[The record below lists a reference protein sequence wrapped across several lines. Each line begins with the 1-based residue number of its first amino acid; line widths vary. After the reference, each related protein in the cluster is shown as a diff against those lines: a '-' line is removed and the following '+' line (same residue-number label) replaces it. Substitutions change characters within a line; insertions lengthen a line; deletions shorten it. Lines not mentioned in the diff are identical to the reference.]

1 MADEDRLAPL
11 ERRLPEPSA
20 QRPSPTI
27 SVEPESSDA
36 YFYLRAY
43 WQIISRRRWTVLTLA
58 VVLTTLVTIVSFK
71 MKPVYRA
78 TARVQVEAETP
89 PLQTLDDLYRT
100 IPTDDSFLQTQV
112 NVLRS
117 DNLSWL
123 TIQQLHL
130 ESDPQFNAQASEAA
144 REPRES
150 AAALQ
155 GRLLNVFKKH
165 LRAEVVRDSR
175 VLEVS
180 FESTDAALAARVAN
194 ALVSNYVEYN
204 FRTRY
209 DATRQ
214 ASGWME
220 QQLEELKA
228 KVEKSQQALVEYERQ
243 NSIVNVGE
251 KQNVAEQRLADLSK
265 DLTEAQSDRAQKEAI
280 YELVRNNEDQVALV
294 AENTL
299 LQRLEEKYADLKS
312 QHVEALNQYGPNFP
326 KVIRIR
332 EQIEEIQSLIN
343 RERNRIVARIRND
356 YNAAVGREKLLSLSV
371 AKQKAEVGRL
381 NQSLIQHNILK
392 REFETNQEL
401 YDNLLK
407 RLKDATV
414 SAGLRAT
421 NIHVVD
427 QALIPATP
435 VRPNKLL
442 NIAIG
447 LIVGLILAVPLAFVK
462 EGLDNSIRTAEE
474 LECVAA
480 MPVLAVVPLASTARS
495 RAAWLGT
502 RERQKANGT
511 ERLELAV
518 LNQPSSAFTESYR
531 ALRTSILLSR
541 ASGPPQVLLV
551 TSPQPREGKT
561 CTSLNLASALAQRG
575 GRVLIVNAD
584 LRKQSPARTLEHAD
598 GKGLSS
604 YLTGAHKLE
613 EVMHEFPP
621 LSNLWVLPP
630 GPQPPNPAELLSS
643 PAMERMLNELRQDFA
658 QIVLDSPPVL
668 MVTDA
673 TILSSYVDGVI
684 LVVESGATPR
694 GAVTRAHRIL
704 ENAGAKILGVVLNK
718 LDLERDGYYGSDY
731 RYYRYYYSETSPKPA
746 ANSGVSGGSHHRQPP
761 LSRSRADFGPH
772 KR

>member
-1 MADEDRLAPL
+1 MADENRLAPL
-11 ERRLPEPSA
+11 QRRLPEPSA
-20 QRPSPTI
+20 QRPYPI
-27 SVEPESSDA
+27 INVEPEGSEA

-43 WQIISRRRWTVLTLA
+43 WQILSRRRWTVLTLA
-58 VVLTTLVTIVSFK
+58 VVLTTLVAIVSFK

-89 PLQTLDDLYRT
+89 QLQTLDDLYRT

-112 NVLRS
+112 NVLQS

-130 ESDPQFNAQASEAA
+130 EGDPEFNAHAGEAA

-150 AAALQ
+150 ATELQ
-155 GRLLNVFKKH
+155 GRLLNAFKKH
-165 LRAEVVRDSR
+165 LRAELVRDSR
-175 VLEVS
+175 VLEIN

-194 ALVSNYVEYN
+194 ALVSNYIEYN

-220 QQLEELKA
+220 QQLDELKA

-243 NSIVNVGE
+243 NSIVNVSE

-280 YELVRNNEDQVALV
+280 YELVRSNEDQVAFI

-356 YNAAVGREKLLSLSV
+356 YSAAVGREKLLSLAM
-371 AKQKAEVGRL
+371 AKQKAEVGRF
-381 NQSLIQHNILK
+381 NQLLIQHNILK

-421 NIHVVD
+421 NVHVVD

-447 LIVGLILAVPLAFVK
+447 LIVGLILAVTLAFVK
-462 EGLDNSIRTAEE
+462 EGLDNSIKTAEE
-474 LECVAA
+474 LERVAA
-480 MPVLAVVPLASTARS
+480 MPVLAAVPLVSTARP

-502 RERQKANGT
+502 RESQKASGT
-511 ERLELAV
+511 DRLELAV
-518 LNQPSSAFTESYR
+518 LNQPSSALTESYR

-541 ASGPPQVLLV
+541 APGPPQVLLV

-561 CTSLNLASALAQRG
+561 CTSLNLALALAQRG

-584 LRKQSPARTLEHAD
+584 LRRQGPARMLERAD

-643 PAMERMLNELRQDFA
+643 PSMERMLNELRQHFD

-684 LVVESGATPR
+684 LVVESGATAR

-731 RYYRYYYSETSPKPA
+731 RYYRYYYSETPSKPA
-746 ANSGVSGGSHHRQPP
+746 ANSGVSGGSRHPQPP
-761 LSRSRADFGPH
+761 LSGSRADFGPH